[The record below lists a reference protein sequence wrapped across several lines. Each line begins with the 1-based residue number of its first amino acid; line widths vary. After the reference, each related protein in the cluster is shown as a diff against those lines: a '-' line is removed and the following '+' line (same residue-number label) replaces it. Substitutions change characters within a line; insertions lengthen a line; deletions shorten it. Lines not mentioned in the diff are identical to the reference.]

1 MASNQYDL
9 ITKFK
14 VDMGNFKSDMGK
26 AQKTIGGTETGLRK
40 LAGAAAVAFSATA
53 VVGFAKSAIETTA
66 RLQAMDAQYAQV
78 FKDDAGIQMMDRLKS
93 ISGDANIQIDRLV
106 DSANKF
112 GAQLK
117 GAGVEGE
124 QAMEMTET
132 ATRLAAD
139 SAAFFDT
146 SMEAATGS
154 ISSFLKGNF
163 AAGDAIGVFTNATQM
178 SDAATARFGKSWQD
192 LSEAQKQTLLL
203 EKVEETYKLSGAM
216 GQAARE
222 SESWENITGNLKAT
236 WDRFLTVVGGPLL
249 QAVTPI
255 IVGITDVIGV
265 LQEAVNAIDF
275 EALAKSNPIIQ
286 AVSDA
291 FTFLKETV
299 SQVGSYI
306 TGDFEALGEGANG
319 LGTVFIDAFNL
330 IQSAF
335 STAATILG
343 GIWETIIQPI
353 FSGMIGI
360 VQDHLLPIFSGAFGL
375 IGEIV
380 GEVFSDIT
388 ALWTEQLQPMF
399 EQIMTVLQDT
409 LAPVFEAVFPVIEEL
424 VYNAL
429 YTIWDVWTEYVS
441 PALSAIVA
449 FISDNLQPAF
459 DEVFPVIQDIV
470 NTVFTAISN
479 FWTNTLQPVFT
490 AVVAFVKD
498 DLWPIFQKAFPIIQE
513 AVGKAFSVIKSVWE
527 SVLKPAFQ
535 GVMTLIN
542 DNLMPAFN
550 VAFPI
555 IKDAVETAFNRMEW
569 AWENILSPAFDAVK
583 DILDNTIKPAFEKIF
598 PKIQAAVE
606 AAFKAIETVWNSVLK
621 PAFDAIDSFVR
632 AILQPAFEAA
642 FPVIQGVVETAMDNV
657 GIAIDFV
664 TGVFD
669 GIKLTI
675 DNVIKWFTDLKTNIT
690 NTINGARDAVDT
702 AITKIKGFFEFKW
715 ELPKL
720 KLPTISITGKFS
732 LAPPQIPK
740 FGINWNAA
748 GAIFD
753 RPTIF
758 NTAQGLQGVGEAGP
772 EAIMPIKKLPA
783 LLKPYFIARDEAH
796 ARTAE
801 LQQVRQPV
809 GQPVELTLRLGTRAF
824 KVFVEDI
831 TKVQDGEIDL
841 ELKYT

>member
-14 VDMGNFKSDMGK
+14 VDMGNFKSEMGN
-26 AQKTIGGTETGLRK
+26 AQKTLGSTASGLKK
-40 LAGAAAVAFSATA
+40 LAGAAAVAFSTAA

-106 DSANKF
+106 GSANKF

-117 GAGVEGE
+117 GAGVEGA

-139 SAAFFDT
+139 SAAFYDT
-146 SMEAATGS
+146 SMEEATGS

-178 SDAATARFGKSWQD
+178 SGAATARFGKSWQD

-255 IVGITDVIGV
+255 IVGITDGIGV

-306 TGDFEALGEGANG
+306 TGDFESMGEDVTG
-319 LGTVFIDAFNL
+319 LSMFFIDAFNM
-330 IQSAF
+330 INTIF
-335 STAATILG
+335 SSVATIFS
-343 GIWETIIQPI
+343 GIWETVLQPI
-353 FSGMIGI
+353 FNGMIGI
-360 VQDHLLPIFSGAFGL
+360 VRDYLLPIFGGAFGM

-380 GEVFSDIT
+380 ANVFSDIT
-388 ALWTEQLQPMF
+388 ALWTEQLLPVF

-429 YTIWDVWTEYVS
+429 YAIWDVWTEYVS

-459 DEVFPVIQDIV
+459 DEVFPIIQDIV
-470 NTVFTAISN
+470 NTVFTEISN
-479 FWTNTLQPVFT
+479 YWTNTLQPVFE
-490 AVVAFVKD
+490 AVVAFIRD
-498 DLWPIFQKAFPIIQE
+498 DLGPIFVQAFPLIQAAVEKAFAVIQT
-513 AVGKAFSVIKSVWE
+513 IWE
-527 SVLKPAFQ
+527 TVLKPVFL
-535 GVMTLIN
+535 GVMGLIN
-542 DNLMPAFN
+542 NNLMPAFQL
-550 VAFPI
+550 AFPI
-555 IKDAVETAFNRMEW
+555 IKTAVETAFNRIKW
-569 AWENILSPAFDAVK
+569 LWDNVLSPALDAVMA
-583 DILDNTIKPAFEKIF
+583 ILNDQVKPLFEKVFPAIQSAVDLAFAGIRLVWNTVLKPAFEAISKFVEGTLGPIFAEIF
-598 PKIQAAVE
+598 PEIQAAVE
-606 AAFKAIETVWNSVLK
+606 TAF
-621 PAFDAIDSFVR
+621 
-632 AILQPAFEAA
+632 
-642 FPVIQGVVETAMDNV
+642 DNV

-664 TGVFD
+664 KGVFD
-669 GIKLTI
+669 GLKLTI
-675 DNVIKWFTDLKTNIT
+675 DNVVKWFTDLKTNIT

-702 AITKIKGFFEFKW
+702 AITKIKGFFDFKW

-720 KLPTISITGKFS
+720 SLPSISIQGKFS
-732 LAPPQIPK
+732 LAPPQVPT

-783 LLKPYFIARDEAH
+783 LLKPYFMTRDEPH
-796 ARTAE
+796 ARTVE
-801 LQQVRQPV
+801 LQQAGQPV

>member
-14 VDMGNFKSDMGK
+14 VDMGNFKSEMGN
-26 AQKTIGGTETGLRK
+26 AQKSIGSTESVLKK
-40 LAGAAAVAFSATA
+40 LAGAAAVAFSAKA
-53 VVGFAKSAIETTA
+53 VVDFAKNAIETTA
-66 RLQAMDAQYAQV
+66 RLQAMDAQYSQV
-78 FKDDAGIQMMDRLKS
+78 FKDQAGVEMMDRLKKV
-93 ISGDANIQIDRLV
+93 SGDANIQIDRLV
-106 DSANKF
+106 GSANKF

-117 GAGVEGE
+117 GAGVEGA

-139 SAAFFDT
+139 SAAFYDT
-146 SMEAATGS
+146 SMEEATGS

-178 SDAATARFGKSWQD
+178 SDDATARFGKSWQE

-222 SESWENITGNLKAT
+222 SQSWENITGNLKAT

-255 IVGITDVIGV
+255 IVGITDVIGG
-265 LQEAVNAIDF
+265 LQAKIDLIDF
-275 EALAKSNPIIQ
+275 GSLASSSPIIQ
-286 AVSDA
+286 AVSDG
-291 FTFLKETV
+291 FNFLKETV

-306 TGDFEALGEGANG
+306 TGDFEALGDGANG
-319 LGTVFIDAFNL
+319 LSIVFIDAFNI
-330 IQSAF
+330 IQNAF
-335 STAATILG
+335 STAGTILG
-343 GIWETIIQPI
+343 GIWETILQPI
-353 FSGMIGI
+353 FSGMVSVI
-360 VQDHLLPIFSGAFGL
+360 QDYLLPTFGGAFSL

-380 GEVFSDIT
+380 SEVFSDIS

-399 EQIMTVLQDT
+399 EKIMTVLQDT
-409 LAPVFEAVFPVIEEL
+409 LAPVFATVFPAIEDL
-424 VYNAL
+424 VYDAL
-429 YTIWDVWTEYVS
+429 FAIWDVWTEYVS

-470 NTVFTAISN
+470 NTVFTEISN
-479 FWTNTLQPVFT
+479 FWTNTLQPVFE

-498 DLWPIFQKAFPIIQE
+498 DLWPIFQRAFPIIQE

-542 DNLMPAFN
+542 DNLMPAFK

-555 IKDAVETAFNRMEW
+555 IKDVVEAAFDRMEW

-598 PKIQAAVE
+598 PKIQKAVE
-606 AAFKAIETVWNSVLK
+606 AAFNAIKAVWNNVLK
-621 PAFDAIDSFVR
+621 PAFDAIDSFIR
-632 AILQPAFEAA
+632 STLQPLFEAA
-642 FPVIQGVVETAMDNV
+642 FPVIQEAVETAFDNV

-664 TGVFD
+664 KGVFD

-702 AITKIKGFFEFKW
+702 AITKIKGFFDFKW

-720 KLPTISITGKFS
+720 KLPRISIEGKFS

-740 FGINWNAA
+740 FALNWNAA
-748 GAIFD
+748 GAIFTA
-753 RPTIF
+753 PTILPSSR
-758 NTAQGLQGVGEAGP
+758 GLQGVGEAGP
-772 EAIMPIKKLPA
+772 EAILPIKRLPD
-783 LLKPYFIARDEAH
+783 LLKPYFVRRNESPTERQELRSIPRPMEIILKMGRQEFRAHIA
-796 ARTAE
+796 
-801 LQQVRQPV
+801 
-809 GQPVELTLRLGTRAF
+809 
-824 KVFVEDI
+824 DI
-831 TKVQDGEIDL
+831 TREQNTETQL
-841 ELKYT
+841 ALNYY